1 MVLSEMDAIAF
12 AREAEKEVRALD
24 SPTQARLRR
33 NLARLA
39 EGAAGLDIKPLA
51 GREPWKRLRIG
62 DSRVILR
69 EVDEAEHAR
78 YRWLVARVVNRRDLE
93 RAIKTL

>member
-51 GREPWKRLRIG
+51 GHPIWKDAGKPGDPHGEEDDRI
-62 DSRVILR
+62 
-69 EVDEAEHAR
+69 AR
-78 YRWLVARVVNRRDLE
+78 GRGHRG
-93 RAIKTL
+93 